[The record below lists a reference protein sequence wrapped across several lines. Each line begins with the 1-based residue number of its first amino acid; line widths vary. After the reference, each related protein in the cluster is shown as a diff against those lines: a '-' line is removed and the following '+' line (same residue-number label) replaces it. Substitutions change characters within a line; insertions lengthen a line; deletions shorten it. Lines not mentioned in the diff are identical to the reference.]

1 MKKRKIFVL
10 AAILLALTL
19 IAAGCAKED
28 PKDLAKQYYD
38 LSLEA
43 ISLGNLISSS
53 KQTERETKL
62 KVLEEKISK
71 LSEEDKKIYTD
82 ELIKLGI
89 NDLGNVFEGVGDFL
103 ESAVEGVGDLL
114 ESAKGLLDLFN

>member
-28 PKDLAKQYYD
+28 PKALAKQYYD

-53 KQTERETKL
+53 KQAEWETKL
-62 KVLEEKISK
+62 KAIDDKVSK
-71 LSEEDKKIYTD
+71 LSEEDKKIYNE

-89 NDLGNVFEGVGDFL
+89 NDLGNVLGGVGDFL